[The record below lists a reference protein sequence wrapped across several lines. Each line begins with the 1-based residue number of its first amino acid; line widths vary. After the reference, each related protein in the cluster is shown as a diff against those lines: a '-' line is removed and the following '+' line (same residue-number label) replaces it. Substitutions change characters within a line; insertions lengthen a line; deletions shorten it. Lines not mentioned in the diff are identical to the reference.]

1 MNLKNVNTNGNNVN
15 TNSISLS
22 VNNNNILNVFT
33 IKTAPL
39 GYIKGDTDNLEQY
52 NYPKMFGVYS
62 NNSNCNCNGTNINNN
77 NECLS
82 HRKYNNELSHEDN
95 INTSDNKR
103 YYTSKRQSSKLSTE
117 MLPSNYSKKIL
128 QEEEEDDD
136 VHSCNKDFQ
145 SPYIL
150 SYNYYHQYSYLTGH
164 YKSFLDKEGE
174 LRYPSPVIID
184 DDIWITPPN
193 LAKCEIL
200 KGMNIS
206 NELGLILSDANI
218 IKRFKIIVKEMLIQ
232 VSKTTINETQK
243 LYLPIKA
250 FEPKSFLQSISEYL
264 LYLPKYL
271 NKVSS
276 KHITPLERMKN
287 IMTFAVSGLYIPNK
301 QLKPFN
307 PLIGETFQGTFLT
320 EDHNHN
326 KINVYLEQI
335 SNYPFISRLLI
346 QADKYTVSGYFDIE
360 IKNERA
366 GNKITI
372 IIKSKLT
379 VYFKE
384 IKESV
389 SYMMPHIRVLNGAAS
404 NKQRGLFFINTMI
417 FVDSKNKL
425 KGIIRFAQNK
435 KQIHQ
440 IEGGIFEDSSCHS
453 DYSFSYEK
461 EAEFGNKFKYDN
473 RNMLTVLTGSWLED
487 VRFDNVCYWNIN
499 KDVPCWI
506 QPVKYCLPS
515 DGRFRED
522 IIWLYR
528 AYHNAEKES
537 VGYTYEYYA
546 QKWKC
551 MLEGLQK
558 EEREIKS
565 KNKRKVKIRK
575 SKGSI
580 I

>member
-1 MNLKNVNTNGNNVN
+1 MNLKDIITNGNAH
-15 TNSISLS
+15 TNSISI
-22 VNNNNILNVFT
+22 NNILNVFT

-39 GYIKGDTDNLEQY
+39 GYVKGDTDNLQQY
-52 NYPKMFGVYS
+52 NYPQRFLVNGVYC
-62 NNSNCNCNGTNINNN
+62 NSNSNATNINNN
-77 NECLS
+77 NECTS
-82 HRKYNNELSHEDN
+82 QRKYDSEQFFNIHEVNEFSNEDN
-95 INTSDNKR
+95 NNTTDNKR
-103 YYTSKRQSSKLSTE
+103 YYTQKRQSSKLSTE

-128 QEEEEDDD
+128 QEEEDDD
-136 VHSCNKDFQ
+136 VHSCKKDFQ

-150 SYNYYHQYSYLTGH
+150 SYSYYHQYSFLTGH

-184 DDIWITPPN
+184 SDIWTTPPN
-193 LAKCEIL
+193 LAKHEIL
-200 KGMNIS
+200 KGMDVS
-206 NELGLILSDANI
+206 NELGLILIDANI
-218 IKRFKIIVKEMLIQ
+218 IKRFKLIVKEMLIQ
-232 VSKTTINETQK
+232 VSKAAFNETK

-250 FEPKSFLQSISEYL
+250 FEPKSFLQSISEYW

-287 IMTFAVSGLYIPNK
+287 IMAFAVSGLYIPNK
-301 QLKPFN
+301 QFKAFN
-307 PLIGETFQGTFLT
+307 PLIGETFQGTYFT
-320 EDHNHN
+320 DDQS

-335 SNYPFISRLLI
+335 SNYPSISRLLI
-346 QADKYTVSGYFDIE
+346 QADKYTLSGYFDIE

-389 SYMMPHIRVLNGAAS
+389 SYMMPHIRVLNGAS

-435 KQIHQ
+435 KHIHQ
-440 IEGGIFEDSSCHS
+440 IEGGIFEDNSYYS

-461 EAEFGNKFKYDN
+461 EAEFGNRFQYEN
-473 RNMLTVLTGSWLED
+473 RNMLTILTGSWLED

-499 KDVPCWI
+499 RDVPCWI

-537 VGYTYEYYA
+537 VAHTYEYYA
-546 QKWKC
+546 QKWKH

-565 KNKRKVKIRK
+565 KNRRKVKIRK
-575 SKGSI
+575 SK
-580 I
+580 